1 MDTIDTRESSNFEI
15 GIIGG
20 GAAGIFAAIA
30 AANSNLHAKVTVYEK
45 GRSLLS
51 KVRISGGGRCNVT
64 HACFDPKTFC
74 QSYPR
79 GSRELLGPF
88 HQFQA
93 SDTVEWFESRGV
105 VLKTEADGRMFPT
118 TDSSQTVIDC
128 LLEECRKAGVALATN
143 AGVVRVERS
152 PDERF
157 QLEFGD
163 GRTEVVDR
171 LLIACGGLKPGK
183 LHCSLEGLGHTLEPA
198 VPSLFTFHID
208 VPWLRDLA
216 GISIPESRVAIAQFK
231 KGQTGPLLITH
242 WGLSGP
248 AILKLSA
255 WEARYLYQLDY
266 QFELIVDWL
275 PGYSEYDLKSQC
287 ASNKKLHPAKQIGN
301 TPISPIPSRLWEAL
315 VQASGASPIKRW
327 AEFSRD
333 DENRIGQIF
342 KYCRLPVTG
351 KSMNKEEFV
360 TCGGVLLKEV
370 NFKTMQSQIV
380 PGLFL
385 AGEVLDVDG
394 ITGGFNFQAAWTT
407 GWIAGMNLSRLAE
420 RIGKP

>member
-1 MDTIDTRESSNFEI
+1 LDTIATNESSNLKI

-20 GAAGIFAAIA
+20 GAAGVFAAIA
-30 AANSNLHAKVTVYEK
+30 AANSDTHAKVTVYEK

-64 HACFDPKTFC
+64 HACFDPKNFC
-74 QSYPR
+74 QNYPR

-88 HQFQA
+88 NQFQA
-93 SDTVEWFESRGV
+93 SDTIEWFESRGV

-118 TDSSQTVIDC
+118 TDSSQTIIDC
-128 LLEECRKAGVALATN
+128 LLEECRNAGVALETN
-143 AGVVRVERS
+143 SGIAGVDRN
-152 PDERF
+152 PDGRF

-183 LHCSLEGLGHTLEPA
+183 LHGSLEGLGHTLEPA
-198 VPSLFTFHID
+198 VPSLFTFHIE

-216 GISIPESRVAIAQFK
+216 GVSIPGSQVSIAQSK

-255 WEARYLYQLDY
+255 WEARDLNDRDY

-275 PGYSEYDLKSQC
+275 PGYSEDELKSQC

-315 VQASGASPIKRW
+315 IKASGASPIKRW
-327 AEFSRD
+327 AEFSRG
-333 DENRIGQIF
+333 DENRISQVL
-342 KYCRLPVTG
+342 KHCRFPVQG

-360 TCGGVLLKEV
+360 TCGGVRLKEV
-370 NFKTMQSQIV
+370 NFKTMESRIV
-380 PGLFL
+380 PGLFF
-385 AGEVLDVDG
+385 AGEVLDIDG

-407 GWIAGMNLSRLAE
+407 GWIAGMNMAIE
-420 RIGKP
+420 